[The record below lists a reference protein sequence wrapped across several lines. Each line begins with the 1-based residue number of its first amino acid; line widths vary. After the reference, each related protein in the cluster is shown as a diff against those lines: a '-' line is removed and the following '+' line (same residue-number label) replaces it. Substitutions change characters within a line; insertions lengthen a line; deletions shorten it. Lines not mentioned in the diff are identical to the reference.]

1 MNCGIPL
8 SERQAGQILLS
19 SPSDHE
25 QSDTE
30 EKSRL
35 IEDPARGT
43 PLRVANS
50 EVLDHVHES

>member
-19 SPSDHE
+19 SLSDHE

-35 IEDPARGT
+35 IENPARGT
-43 PLRVANS
+43 PLRVANP